1 MTSFDFEVVSVDD
14 ARRELE
20 GEARQR
26 AEFARNA
33 RQAQDP
39 GGLLLEATLAWLARL
54 PDDVRPTRL
63 AAEFPRIANGI
74 GALWPQAAR
83 CRAYLDS
90 LTVDP
95 RGGQRGF
102 RFDIDRELS
111 ALKAHYAGLHPND
124 PGSGQPAP
132 ARQGQ
137 PQLP

>member
-1 MTSFDFEVVSVDD
+1 MTSFDFEFVSIDD

-26 AEFARNA
+26 AECARNA

-39 GGLLLEATLAWLARL
+39 GGVLLEATAAWLARL
-54 PDDVRPTRL
+54 PDDVRPARL
-63 AAEFPRIANGI
+63 PAEFPRIANGI
-74 GALWPQAAR
+74 GALWHDAAR

-102 RFDIDRELS
+102 PFDIERELS
-111 ALKAHYAGLHPND
+111 ALKAHYARLHRND
-124 PGSGQPAP
+124 PGAGQPAP
-132 ARQGQ
+132 ARQG
-137 PQLP
+137 